1 MGKRLKMPFA
11 PGEMSKLLLAWYNEH
26 GRDLPWRR
34 TRDPYRIWLSEIM
47 LQQTTVVAVIPYYN
61 RFLARFPDVTTLAAA
76 DPEAV
81 LELWSGLGYYS
92 RARNLHRAAQ
102 QIAAEMG
109 GCFPDTVEA
118 LQKLP
123 GIGRS
128 TAGAIVSIAYGR
140 PAPILDGNVR
150 RVLSRLMALDD
161 PPREKEAEKSLW
173 SWAEALTPES
183 RPHDYAQAIMDLG
196 ATLCLPRQPLC
207 PECPLALMCQAHQTG
222 RENELPRKGSKK
234 KVAMRRQVILM
245 LRRGPNLL
253 VRRRPPAG
261 LLGGMWEFPCREIV
275 VEGGREDEL
284 RALLVELELRADPEW
299 LGTIQHVYSHFRLQA
314 DVYLADLP
322 TESKI
327 AEGEMFW
334 HDADKLVGSPLHGA
348 HQKAL
353 RLHKKEDAR

>member
-11 PGEMSKLLLAWYNEH
+11 PGEMSKLLLAWYDQH

-47 LQQTTVVAVIPYYN
+47 LQQTSVVAVIPYYN
-61 RFLARFPDVTTLAAA
+61 RFLARFPDVTTLADA

-92 RARNLHRAAQ
+92 RARNLHQAAQ
-102 QIAAEMG
+102 QVAGEMG
-109 GCFPDTVEA
+109 GLFPETVEA
-118 LQKLP
+118 LRKLP

-128 TAGAIVSIAYGR
+128 TAGAIVSIAYDR

-150 RVLSRLMALDD
+150 RVLARLMALDD
-161 PPREKEAEKSLW
+161 PPREKEAEKRLW

-196 ATLCLPRQPLC
+196 ATLCLPRKPLC
-207 PECPLALMCQAHQTG
+207 PECPLTAMCLAHQTG
-222 RENELPRKGSKK
+222 RENELPRTGSKK
-234 KVAMRRQVILM
+234 TVAMRHQVILM
-245 LRRGPNLL
+245 LRRGPDLL
-253 VRRRPPAG
+253 VRRRPPVG
-261 LLGGMWEFPCREIV
+261 LLGGMWEFPCREMMV
-275 VEGGREDEL
+275 GGEREDEL
-284 RALLVELELRADPEW
+284 GSLLAEHEIPAAPEW
-299 LGTIQHVYSHFRLQA
+299 LGTIQHLYSHFRLQA
-314 DVYLADLP
+314 DVYLAGLP
-322 TESKI
+322 PESEI
-327 AEGEMFW
+327 AEGTMFW

-353 RLHKKEDAR
+353 KLLKKEDAK